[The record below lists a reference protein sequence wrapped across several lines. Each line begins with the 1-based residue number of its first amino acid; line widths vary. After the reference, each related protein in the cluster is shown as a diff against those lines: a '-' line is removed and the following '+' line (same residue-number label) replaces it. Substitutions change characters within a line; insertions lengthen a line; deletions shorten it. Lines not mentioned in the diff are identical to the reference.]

1 MPPDGGRMSIHPDK
15 EPKAELLQ
23 RLVERLEAMRIAEY
37 LELLEKPRRLVV
49 TNFIAGIA
57 RGLGFAIG
65 TTIVF
70 AVVVEVLRRII
81 LINIPLISDYL
92 VDIIRLIELRK

>member
-1 MPPDGGRMSIHPDK
+1 MNSRQPDNGPSADHLR
-15 EPKAELLQ
+15 
-23 RLVERLEAMRIAEY
+23 RLVERLEAMRIADY
-37 LELLEKPRRLVV
+37 LELLEKPRKLVL

-57 RGLGFAIG
+57 RGLGFALG

-92 VDIIRLIELRK
+92 VDIIHMIEAHK

>member
-1 MPPDGGRMSIHPDK
+1 MNSQGPEK
-15 EPKAELLQ
+15 EPAAEHLR
-23 RLVERLEAMRIAEY
+23 RLVERLEAMRIADY

-70 AVVVEVLRRII
+70 AVVIEVLRRLI

-92 VDIIRLIELRK
+92 VDIIRLIEMRK

>member
-1 MPPDGGRMSIHPDK
+1 MNSNGP
-15 EPKAELLQ
+15 EKAPSPEYLK
-23 RLVERLEAMRIAEY
+23 RLADRLEAMRIADY
-37 LELLEKPRRLVV
+37 LELLERPRRLLI

-70 AVVVEVLRRII
+70 AVVIEVLRRLI
-81 LINIPLISDYL
+81 LINIPVISDYL

>member
-1 MPPDGGRMSIHPDK
+1 MGINPR
-15 EPKAELLQ
+15 EPQTEHLQ
-23 RLVERLEAMRIAEY
+23 RLADRLEAMRIADY
-37 LELLEKPRRLVV
+37 LELLEKPRRLVMA
-49 TNFIAGIA
+49 NFIAGIA

-92 VDIIRLIELRK
+92 VDIIRLIELHK

>member
-1 MPPDGGRMSIHPDK
+1 MNSHGPDK
-15 EPKAELLQ
+15 EPSADYLR

-37 LELLEKPRRLVV
+37 LELLEKPRRLVM
-49 TNFIAGIA
+49 TNFVAGVA

-70 AVVVEVLRRII
+70 AVVIEVLRRLI
-81 LINIPLISDYL
+81 LINIPVISDYL
-92 VDIIRLIELRK
+92 VDIIRLIEMRK

>member
-1 MPPDGGRMSIHPDK
+1 MKSQPSETKPSAL
-15 EPKAELLQ
+15 E
-23 RLVERLEAMRIAEY
+23 RLADRLEAMRIADY
-37 LELLEKPRRLVV
+37 LDLLEKPRRLII
-49 TNFIAGIA
+49 TNFVAGIA

>member
-1 MPPDGGRMSIHPDK
+1 MNSHGPEK
-15 EPKAELLQ
+15 EPSADYLR
-23 RLVERLEAMRIAEY
+23 RLVERLEAMRIADY
-37 LELLEKPRRLVV
+37 LELLEKPRRLIV
-49 TNFIAGIA
+49 TNFFAGIA

-70 AVVVEVLRRII
+70 AVVIEVLRRLI

>member
-1 MPPDGGRMSIHPDK
+1 MNNSQTPEKGPSADHLR
-15 EPKAELLQ
+15 
-23 RLVERLEAMRIAEY
+23 RLVDRLEAMRIAEY
-37 LELLEKPRRLVV
+37 LELLEKPRRLVL

-70 AVVVEVLRRII
+70 AVVVEILRRII

-92 VDIIRLIELRK
+92 LDIIRMIDLHK